1 MSGGEE
7 RAMAESKGR
16 EVKGVQ
22 SARGGSRREEGG
34 RKKRKVRS
42 VEEGSGKERA
52 GLET

>member
-22 SARGGSRREEGG
+22 SARGGSRREEGS

-42 VEEGSGKERA
+42 VEEGRGEERDVSVK
-52 GLET
+52 